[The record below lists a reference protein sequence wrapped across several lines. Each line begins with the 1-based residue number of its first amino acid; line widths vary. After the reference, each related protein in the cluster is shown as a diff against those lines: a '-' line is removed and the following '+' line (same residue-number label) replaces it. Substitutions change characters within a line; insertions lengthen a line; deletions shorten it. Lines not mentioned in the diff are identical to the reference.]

1 MSFKQRMSKLLA
13 LFTLKTLFIVIG
25 IVAIVVCVWLAGPL
39 ITIDGVTPLA
49 SAQNRFAFL
58 AIYYCS
64 GS

>member
-39 ITIDGVTPLA
+39 IAIDGVTPLA
-49 SAQNRFAFL
+49 RAQNRFAL
-58 AIYYCS
+58 
-64 GS
+64 